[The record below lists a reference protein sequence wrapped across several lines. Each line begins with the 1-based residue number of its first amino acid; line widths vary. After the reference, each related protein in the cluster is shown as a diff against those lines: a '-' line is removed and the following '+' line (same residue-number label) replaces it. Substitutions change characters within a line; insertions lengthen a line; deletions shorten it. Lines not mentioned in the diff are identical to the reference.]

1 MPGMEVRL
9 PMVIEEHRDHDPVEA
24 ADRRHPPIMR
34 LQPDAIRARIS
45 VCATVVAGAHSD
57 YPKGVKQDTAP
68 TAKARRRADL
78 ALVGSYYE
86 ARLAELL
93 ERVREGFARYDA
105 GELNAFDLDD
115 LIHRY
120 KRATRELWKFC
131 GDVTGSGAGFI
142 ARTLRRCS
150 RAANPSIGG
159 SKGTRHGMASDPRWL
174 RLKVSLV
181 SGRGEAF
188 EPAPGRVMIAA
199 PEHTLA
205 ELAEAIDLG
214 FARWDHSHLH
224 LFRLP
229 DGRELMSGEELAS
242 GIRLDAWSA
251 VRYTFREGL
260 ILRVDGAIDP
270 DRDRVLDAL
279 GATKYGGGCRG
290 PSPQNRRAPE

>member
-131 GDVTGSGAGFI
+131 GHVTGSGAGFV
-142 ARTLRRCS
+142 ARTLEEMQS
-150 RAANPSIGG
+150 
-159 SKGTRHGMASDPRWL
+159 
-174 RLKVSLV
+174 
-181 SGRGEAF
+181 RGES
-188 EPAPGRVMIAA
+188 
-199 PEHTLA
+199 
-205 ELAEAIDLG
+205 IDWWEQG
-214 FARWDHSHLH
+214 NPPR
-224 LFRLP
+224 
-229 DGRELMSGEELAS
+229 DG
-242 GIRLDAWSA
+242 
-251 VRYTFREGL
+251 
-260 ILRVDGAIDP
+260 
-270 DRDRVLDAL
+270 
-279 GATKYGGGCRG
+279 
-290 PSPQNRRAPE
+290 